1 MTYPKILINT
11 EKIKNNVST
20 LVNLCEE
27 YNLSVSGVTKAFS
40 AHNDIV
46 EAYVQGGVKYLA
58 DSRVENLEKLKDFNL
73 PKIML
78 RLPMISEVDSVVEFA
93 DISLNSEIETIKAL
107 SKAAIEKNKVHKIIL
122 MMDLGDLREGFFNE
136 DELYQGVEEILKLT
150 GVELIGIGTNLTCYG
165 GVVPS
170 KEIFQRLASIK
181 EKINENYNIELEI
194 VSGGNSSTIHLLGK
208 EELLGINNL
217 RLGEVLLLGRETAY
231 GNPVQG
237 THSDAFEL
245 EVEIIELKEKPS
257 IPTGKIG
264 RDAFGNVPSFVDRG
278 VRKRAICGIGK
289 QDTDFDTIHPK
300 DKDIIILGASSDHL
314 ILDVSDSKKD
324 YKVGDTIKFSIEYLS
339 LLRAMTSEYITKEI
353 SN

>member
-11 EKIKNNVST
+11 EKIKNNVTT

-27 YNLSVSGVTKAFS
+27 YNLSIAGVTKAFS
-40 AHNDIV
+40 AHKDIV

-107 SKAAIEKNKVHKIIL
+107 SKAAIKKNKIHKIIL
-122 MMDLGDLREGFFNE
+122 MMDLGDLREGFFNK

-170 KEIFQRLASIK
+170 KEIFQTLTSIK
-181 EKINENYNIELEI
+181 EKINETYNIELEI

-208 EELLGINNL
+208 EELPGINNL
-217 RLGEVLLLGRETAY
+217 RLGEVLLLGKETAY

-237 THSDAFEL
+237 TNTDAFEL

-300 DKDIIILGASSDHL
+300 DKDIIILGGSSDHL
-314 ILDVSDSKKD
+314 ILDVSDSKTD